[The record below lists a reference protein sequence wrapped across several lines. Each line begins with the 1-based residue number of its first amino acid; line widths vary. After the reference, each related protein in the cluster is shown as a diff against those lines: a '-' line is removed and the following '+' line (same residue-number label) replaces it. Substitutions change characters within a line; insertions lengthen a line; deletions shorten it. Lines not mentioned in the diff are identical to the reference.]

1 MVAYLVD
8 VQIELGVYE
17 GLGGG
22 VASADRH
29 HAGHVLKIIM
39 GGYSNLPNGHQSDN
53 AVIFTY
59 DVFLVFFCLFVFHS
73 VFFSF
78 FFFVL
83 SFCSIFISSPFFSRL
98 FGLSF
103 FSSHFRGMF
112 SSFGLSISFSLFSF
126 QLSELLNLL

>member
-22 VASADRH
+22 VASTDRH

-59 DVFLVFFCLFVFHS
+59 DAFFLFFFFFFLSFFSLPLFFIFKKSFCSVLLFCFYFFSFFLVFFVCPFLLFVHYFLS
-73 VFFSF
+73 LFF
-78 FFFVL
+78 L
-83 SFCSIFISSPFFSRL
+83 SFCSFLLFFS
-98 FGLSF
+98 F
-103 FSSHFRGMF
+103 
-112 SSFGLSISFSLFSF
+112 
-126 QLSELLNLL
+126 